1 MARTATA
8 TLLLILATTSSG
20 LGQGKTLQDEALATV
35 QTFVKANETA
45 DLELIVSTF
54 DQSATAFVP
63 GERPERASGNAEI
76 RAVFADLFR
85 QRKGPIT
92 LTPRDVTVQLFGDL
106 ALVTAHLT
114 ALPTTPVRERMV
126 FPRRTFVLRRVEG
139 RWLIVHLHASNA
151 VLEPAPQ

>member
-1 MARTATA
+1 MTRTATA

-20 LGQGKTLQDEALATV
+20 FSQGTAPQDEALATV
-35 QTFVKANETA
+35 QTFIKANELA
-45 DLELIVSTF
+45 DLELIMSTF

-92 LTPRDVTVQLFGDL
+92 LTPQDVSVQLFGNL
-106 ALVTAHLT
+106 AVVTAHLT
-114 ALPTTPVRERMV
+114 ALPTSPVRERMV